1 MPQPIPEGM
10 KRFLIALPLL
20 AALSACEQL
29 GIDDPVKVA
38 AAKEAEGKA
47 IGSACRHAMR
57 AIEDCYVLNPR
68 ALKAAVY
75 TGWREMDEY
84 MRENK
89 LEGITPVVPRPGAR
103 QAADEVEAKPAEKAS
118 EKTSDKA
125 SDKAGDKAKAHRL
138 ARPAATSRNQSQ
150 PAAASRIWR
159 LPSRASSRRR
169 QLRALHP
176 ARCGPSQPRWSPP

>member
-1 MPQPIPEGM
+1 M
-10 KRFLIALPLL
+10 KRLLLALPLL

-57 AIEDCYVLNPR
+57 AIEDCYVLNPK
-68 ALKAAVY
+68 AQKAAIY

-89 LEGITPVVPRPGAR
+89 LEGVAPVVPRPGTVR
-103 QAADEVEAKPAEKAS
+103 PQAAADDDAADKPAEKTA
-118 EKTSDKA
+118 E
-125 SDKAGDKAKAHRL
+125 KAKGH
-138 ARPAATSRNQSQ
+138 
-150 PAAASRIWR
+150 
-159 LPSRASSRRR
+159 
-169 QLRALHP
+169 
-176 ARCGPSQPRWSPP
+176 